1 MWLKDRW
8 RKLFHRPQSI
18 EALLVEQTQLHVGC
32 MQMQVTRVENQ
43 LQKTGIQWTVHLTDP
58 SGSTYA
64 VNVSQQL
71 ALQLHNGRTV
81 KVELVLSTQNYL
93 KLV

>member
-1 MWLKDRW
+1 MWFTNWWPKQRDT
-8 RKLFHRPQSI
+8 
-18 EALLVEQTQLHVGC
+18 EAPPVEQTQLHVGC

-43 LQKTGIQWTVHLTDP
+43 LQKTGIQWTVHLTSP
-58 SGSTYA
+58 GGSTYA

-71 ALQLHNGRTV
+71 ALQLHNGKTV
-81 KVELVLSTQNYL
+81 EVELVLPTQSYL